1 MGILFQKQIK
11 INQNSQ
17 LFIRFDDNTKPSIKT
32 MLEINFHPFQNLE
45 TERLL
50 LRRVAK
56 TDVNE
61 ILELRGN
68 PETMKY
74 IPRPLA
80 TTKDEALAHIKM
92 INDKIEANEGINWAI
107 TIKGNPKLIGVI
119 GHYRIQPENHRC
131 EIGYMI
137 LPQYN
142 GKGYVTEAIKVV
154 LAYGFEVLQMHSIE
168 AVIDPDNIASE
179 RVLQKN
185 GFVKE
190 AHILENEF
198 WDGKFWDTVIY
209 SILKRNFKK

>member
-1 MGILFQKQIK
+1 
-11 INQNSQ
+11 
-17 LFIRFDDNTKPSIKT
+17 
-32 MLEINFHPFQNLE
+32 MLTINFHPFKNLE

-50 LRRVAK
+50 LRRISEA
-56 TDVNE
+56 DVHE

-74 IPRPLA
+74 IPRPVA
-80 TTKDEALAHIKM
+80 TTLEEALAHIKM

-142 GKGYVTEAIKVV
+142 GQGLVTEAVKTVV
-154 LAYGFEVLQMHSIE
+154 AYGFDNLQMHSIE
-168 AVIDPDNIASE
+168 AIIDPNNKASE

-185 GFVKE
+185 GFIKE
-190 AHILENEF
+190 AHILENAY
-198 WDGKFWDTVIY
+198 WDGKYWDTVIY
-209 SILKRNFKK
+209 SLLKKNLTR

>member
-1 MGILFQKQIK
+1 MI
-11 INQNSQ
+11 
-17 LFIRFDDNTKPSIKT
+17 
-32 MLEINFHPFQNLE
+32 EINFHPFKNLE

-50 LRRVAK
+50 LRRVSI
-56 TDVNE
+56 DDLNE

-68 PETMKY
+68 PETMKF
-74 IPRPLA
+74 IPRPLVK
-80 TTKDEALAHIKM
+80 TEEDALNHFKM
-92 INDKIEANEGINWAI
+92 IDEKIEKNEGINWAI
-107 TIKGNPKLIGVI
+107 TVKGNPKLIGII

-137 LPQYN
+137 LSQYN
-142 GKGYVTEAIKVV
+142 GQGIVTEAIKAV
-154 LAYGFEVLQMHSIE
+154 LEYGFEDMNMHSIE

-190 AHILENEF
+190 AHLLENEYY
-198 WDGKFWDTVIY
+198 DGKFWDTVIY